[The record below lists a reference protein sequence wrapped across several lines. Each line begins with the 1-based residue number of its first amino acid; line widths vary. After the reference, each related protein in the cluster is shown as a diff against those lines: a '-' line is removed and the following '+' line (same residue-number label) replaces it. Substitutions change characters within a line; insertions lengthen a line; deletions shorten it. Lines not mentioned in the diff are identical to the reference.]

1 MGIYAQQTIEQYEA
15 ITTATITTVL
25 FKHHGLKNVW
35 IRGALPLQPGQKR
48 VAGPAFTL
56 RFVPAREDLC
66 TAAAWSAPI
75 STRSAIEE
83 MPANS
88 IAVMAAGQNTDAGVL
103 GDILCQRMK
112 QRGVAAMLTDG
123 VVRDVDAVRET
134 GLSIWAQGV
143 AAPPAIAALAF
154 IGWQQPVG
162 CGGVAIFPDDLI
174 VADGDG
180 AVVIPAAL
188 VDAVLEAAIAQEALE
203 DWIMSEVKNGVAL
216 PGLYP
221 PNEDSMKRY
230 RLQQSQ

>member
-88 IAVMAAGQNTDAGVL
+88 IAVMAAGHNTDAGVL

-123 VVRDVDAVRET
+123 VVRDFDAVRET

-143 AAPPAIAALAF
+143 AAPPAITALAF

-162 CGGVAIFPDDLI
+162 CGGVAIFPD
-174 VADGDG
+174 GDG

-188 VDAVLEAAIAQEALE
+188 VDAVLETAIAQEALE

-221 PNEDSMKRY
+221 PNEDSMQRY
-230 RLQQSQ
+230 RLQQSR

>member
-1 MGIYAQQTIEQYEA
+1 
-15 ITTATITTVL
+15 
-25 FKHHGLKNVW
+25 
-35 IRGALPLQPGQKR
+35 
-48 VAGPAFTL
+48 
-56 RFVPAREDLC
+56 
-66 TAAAWSAPI
+66 
-75 STRSAIEE
+75 
-83 MPANS
+83 MPASS

-112 QRGVAAMLTDG
+112 QREVAALLTDG
-123 VVRDVDAVRET
+123 VVRDLDGVRET

-188 VDAVLEAAIAQEALE
+188 VDAVLEAAIVQEALE
-203 DWIMSEVKNGVAL
+203 DWIMSEVKNGVEL

-221 PNEDSMKRY
+221 PNEDNLKRY
-230 RLQQSQ
+230 RLQQSR